1 MAGKTRGY
9 AAYKVADHVN
19 VHEATGLGVY
29 CNFVADPSIVLESAI
44 EVPNKPGVKI
54 ASVTTISLGQDKGVI
69 AHPVNDAGPAARPGA
84 IKQILVRYP

>member
-1 MAGKTRGY
+1 MAGKTRGW

-44 EVPNKPGVKI
+44 EVPKKPGVKI
-54 ASVTTISLGQDKGVI
+54 TSVTTISLGEDKGTI
-69 AHPVNDAGPAARPGA
+69 AHLVNDVGHAARPGA
-84 IKQILVRYP
+84 IKQVLKHYP